1 VVKAAAQEKEEMHK
15 FEKRAALYRDFFA
28 RNGYVQSWYLPPLL
42 LSIALV
48 FAFLHGFFLV
58 VHNQI
63 SVGSL
68 GAFMGLMLS
77 DN

>member
-1 VVKAAAQEKEEMHK
+1 MHK
-15 FEKRAALYRDFFA
+15 FEKRAALYRDLFV

-48 FAFLHGFFLV
+48 FAFLHGLFLV

-68 GAFMGLMLS
+68 VAFMGLMLS